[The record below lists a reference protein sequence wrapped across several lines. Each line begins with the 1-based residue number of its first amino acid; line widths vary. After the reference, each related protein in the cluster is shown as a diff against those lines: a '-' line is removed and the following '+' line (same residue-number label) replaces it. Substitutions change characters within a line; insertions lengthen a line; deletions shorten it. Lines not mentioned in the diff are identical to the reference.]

1 MKREDTYTI
10 YRSEARGEA
19 VRDARNTSEGKK
31 SFIRMKQK
39 FLPKE
44 TAVPSEGN
52 FAHLSGSYR
61 PACKLFA
68 LITALLLLG
77 ANWNGVWGQYTIHY
91 KNGARQENIPEFE
104 QTVYVPQNDSKD
116 LSIPELLYNDGYDA
130 NSITF
135 SQPSYHWYVRWYVL
149 NAAGEMIPI
158 SDYNP
163 ILEGQNNT
171 ISQSTA
177 TAEGGNFQ
185 YQGTHY
191 SSLEDARSEGGTN
204 TTSLFWYEDFFRN
217 NDLGITSPAGA
228 AIVRYTDNGDE
239 GNIVYCDISL
249 NRDYERNGEVL
260 TEPTLSK
267 RYKFVIRK
275 ADEIRT
281 RINTL
286 SDEEYLQDETIY
298 VPAGARNVNIQMDN
312 TPENYYWGT
321 NNVGERFRTD
331 NGSTSTKQIIEV
343 GDINQET
350 TVIVSVQTEE
360 SGGGFWGGSRESKA
374 IARFRIIPDT
384 NADIT
389 KTNSG
394 LITDEEPRHN
404 PLKHVYDPNN
414 PTRDYLYEE
423 IGKADFDRDDVQ
435 SQLSAANNMCT
446 TPPTDATQ
454 TTYAFFYTDRSSVNM
469 YWTPAQN
476 QYGLY
481 RSANVSGVSK
491 SCNGTQNYNW
501 YNYYSFPENTDKK
514 PYRWFF
520 AESRGGNNEV
530 YDRTYYNRQILN
542 QETGYGFFYYVD
554 ASAQSGRIVNIDY
567 DGTLCENTE
576 LLVNAWV
583 NNMTSYDNSG
593 LALPNININLIG
605 YKDANDTEGTVLHR
619 YSSGDIGAQGNMDV
633 TVWYQISYPI
643 TLTNMNLGQYE
654 RYRIEVQNNTLTTN
668 GADYAIDDIRIFRTI
683 PDIHVERFDA
693 CDANTLTINTEYN
706 TILGNMGWIA
716 DEEVQVSADRPTRF
730 NQYGYGLPTE
740 TENGVTK
747 HYYGNIYFAFLEG
760 LEDDEGNITAG
771 EDLTELEWA
780 AKEKLGQDIEP
791 RELTAGSDYR
801 WVRVNRNLT
810 NPSFQS
816 VYSFRVAVPTKER
829 LIIRS
834 EEEALEQE
842 KRWNFQA
849 VIDFNNDNT
858 KKTGTGDVDDNDG
871 WAYGRTDIDDIPDII
886 DIQRNAEGEYEV
898 VHERGLIM
906 SGGFTADDIV
916 KPENEELYTKLG
928 EELYKYLQIPRIRC
942 PWLDE
947 EGRLCLYEMNVE
959 YTDMMFEGEPY
970 TDANGQQKKASGDYH
985 VMIFSGDQISEYPT
999 PTHVET
1005 EAIAD
1010 GCSLISSFTVYGR
1023 IIIRI
1028 EADPDVNARACAGTM
1043 RKISASLVNHED
1055 GSELEAGYS
1064 FDWYMGSLEN
1074 YKALT
1079 IAGKS
1084 LQDALVTFRDATK
1097 YTGDP
1102 YEALENWN
1110 ATGENAT
1117 VKEAL
1122 LELVNSNLLVIDA
1135 LEFEWNVACAQI
1147 VAIPFMKGGEENMLY
1162 CFDVQTADVP
1172 EYEADVPYLHPGFNN
1187 LFKGEVALR
1196 LGHPNMAQEL
1206 AVPLRDDFTITGV
1219 EDEDERAR
1227 RALGIPEAG
1236 VDIKLNRVADDYP
1249 IVGKAQSFM
1258 ISETDPN
1265 AKLTITL
1272 NVDAKNILEEGGSYE
1287 LLIPFVQYEDGVQL
1301 TNECDGQIVLP
1312 VKIVPEYLTWNGNGS
1327 VWYNDE
1333 SSWTISTKE
1342 ELYNKSD
1349 VTNET
1354 KDVYSFSPL
1363 YFTKITVS
1371 DGKELSLY
1379 DESTQNSILKDTEL
1393 NFNDMGIIEGT
1404 TTNIQY
1410 DMAVYSK
1417 DGGTTI
1423 SVEPYYGNLVSEIYF
1438 KPEALLKNQQYLDYQ
1453 KAWVEFE
1460 MELGK
1465 KYWMASPLQD
1475 VFAGDMYA
1483 PKTTAR
1489 QTTPAFTD
1497 IKYTDTDPGYDRWNP
1512 AFYQKAW
1519 DKGITYYDN
1528 PQVEGGDYTPYPVSV
1543 VHSNWSIE
1551 YNNVDVPYA
1560 LGKGFYAS
1568 VEDFVNTAGENG
1580 EAVALVRLPKA
1591 DEDYSYIPS
1600 TRAASTIAN
1609 RPNSGLL
1616 AKGDVTIILADKDDT
1631 NTWGVDQGG
1640 NHIYYADGDGEH
1652 FLIGNPYMYPLDIQK
1667 FFSGNL
1673 KEGTTT
1679 NESIFEPK
1687 YWTLQDGTSTATV
1700 GTPDVSW
1707 ETTGSTTLGQI
1718 APMQAF
1724 FVELKE
1730 PLTGDAKLEVKF
1742 TTSMMAEQATTK
1754 SMDTKSYA
1762 ATNPTLT
1769 ITAER
1774 GEMKSVAKLVT
1785 SDTADNGYEAS
1796 EDAVVLLDSELDAA
1810 MVYTVS
1816 GSRAAQVNAMKEI
1829 SNVGLGIY
1837 NENDDEATVTISGLS
1852 QMASPLYLYD
1862 AQTRKSVEL
1871 SGDSYTMQ
1879 ITGDSHGRYYLRNSA
1894 MADELENTISIY
1906 SAQRGQVIVSALQ
1919 PVREIKVFNVS
1930 GALVRQFSVNT
1941 TQYTFPIQSGL
1952 YIIYA
1957 SDGEQEHTEKVIV
1970 R

>member
-77 ANWNGVWGQYTIHY
+77 ANWNEAWGQYTIHY

-104 QTVYVPQNDSKD
+104 QTVYVPQNGSKD

-158 SDYNP
+158 SGYNP

-177 TAEGGNFQ
+177 TAEGGNFH
-185 YQGTHY
+185 YSGTHY

-204 TTSLFWYEDFFRN
+204 TTSLFWYEDFFQN
-217 NDLGITSPAGA
+217 NDLGRTSPAGA

-249 NRDYERNGEVL
+249 NRDYERNGEVM

-321 NNVGERFRTD
+321 SNVGEQFSTND
-331 NGSTSTKQIIEV
+331 GSTSTKQIIEV

-394 LITDEEPRHN
+394 LITDKEPRHN

-435 SQLSAANNMCT
+435 SQLSATNNMCT

-491 SCNGTQNYNW
+491 SCNGAQNYNW

-520 AESRGGNNEV
+520 AESGGGNNEV

-871 WAYGRTDIDDIPDII
+871 WAYGRTDIDDIPDFI

-1147 VAIPFMKGGEENMLY
+1147 VAIPFMKGGEENTLY

-1258 ISETDPN
+1258 ISETDPD

-1272 NVDAKNILEEGGSYE
+1272 NANAKNILEEGESYE

-1312 VKIVPEYLTWNGNGS
+1312 VKIVPEYLTWTGKGS

-1333 SSWTISTKE
+1333 SSWAFSTKE

-1354 KDVYSFSPL
+1354 KGVYTFSPL

-1371 DGKELSLY
+1371 DGKGLTLY
-1379 DESTQNSILKDTEL
+1379 DEASQNSIANKTALDFSNMKIT
-1393 NFNDMGIIEGT
+1393 EGT
-1404 TTNIQY
+1404 TNNIQY
-1410 DMAVYSK
+1410 DMAVYSTN
-1417 DGGTTI
+1417 GGKSV
-1423 SVEPYYGNLVSEIYF
+1423 SVEPYYGNLVSEVFF
-1438 KPEALLKNQQYLDYQ
+1438 KPNATMLNQHYLDYQ
-1453 KAWVEFE
+1453 KAWVEFTLE
-1460 MELGK
+1460 RNEP
-1465 KYWMASPLQD
+1465 YWMASPLRA
-1475 VFAGDMYA
+1475 VYAGDMYA
-1483 PKTTAR
+1483 PYATGKQGAV
-1489 QTTPAFTD
+1489 TPAFEEITFSYED
-1497 IKYTDTDPGYDRWNP
+1497 NSPYHRWELP
-1512 AFYQKAW
+1512 FYQKAW
-1519 DKGITYYDN
+1519 NKAVAYSMIKN
-1528 PQVEGGDYTPYPVSV
+1528 PTAGAVADGTNVVGVSAV
-1543 VHSNWSIE
+1543 KSNWSIE
-1551 YNNVDVPYA
+1551 YNDVWVPYSI
-1560 LGKGFYAS
+1560 GKGFYMR
-1568 VEDFVNTAGENG
+1568 VDEKKGD
-1580 EAVALVRLPKA
+1580 AVTVRLPKA
-1591 DEDYSYIPS
+1591 DTEYTYQQTKAGESLHPVG
-1600 TRAASTIAN
+1600 N
-1609 RPNSGLL
+1609 RTEAGQL
-1616 AKGDVTIILADKDDT
+1616 ATSLNDATVEVYLTKVNGESATDVEA
-1631 NTWGVDQGG
+1631 
-1640 NHIYYADGDGEH
+1640 GEPRH
-1652 FLIGNPYMYPLDIQK
+1652 FLVGNPYMTYLNMGE
-1667 FFSGNL
+1667 FL
-1673 KEGTTT
+1673 KVNGGENGIL
-1679 NESIFEPK
+1679 NNK
-1687 YWTLQDGTSTATV
+1687 YWTLANGATTAVV
-1700 GTPDVSW
+1700 GTPDVPF
-1707 ETTGSTTLGQI
+1707 TGDDRTLGSVSGTVK
-1718 APMQAF
+1718 PMQAF
-1724 FVELKE
+1724 FI
-1730 PLTGDAKLEVKF
+1730 EVKPNVTVTDERLKVTF
-1742 TTSMMAEQATTK
+1742 TEAMMSDTEIAATTE
-1754 SMDTKSYA
+1754 TKAASFA

-1774 GEMKSVAKLVT
+1774 GETRSVAKLLT
-1785 SDTADNGYEAS
+1785 SDKAENGYRAS
-1796 EDAVVLLDSELDAA
+1796 EDAVVLLDSELDAP
-1810 MVYTVS
+1810 MVYTVA
-1816 GSRAAQVNAMKEI
+1816 GSRAAQVNAVKKI
-1829 SNVGLGIY
+1829 SNIGLGVY
-1837 NENDDEATVTISGLS
+1837 NADDDEATLTISGIS
-1852 QMASPLYLYD
+1852 RMATPLYLYD
-1862 AQTRKSVEL
+1862 AATRQSTRLE
-1871 SGDSYTMQ
+1871 GDSYELRVS
-1879 ITGDSHGRYYLRNSA
+1879 GDSHGRYFLRDA
-1894 MADELENTISIY
+1894 ELGDELENTISIY
-1906 SAQRGQVIVSALQ
+1906 SARPGEVIVSSLRPVKDIRVFALNGSQ
-1919 PVREIKVFNVS
+1919 VR
-1930 GALVRQFSVNT
+1930 RFSVNT
-1941 TQYTFPIQSGL
+1941 TRYTFTLPAGIYLIQ
-1952 YIIYA
+1952 A
-1957 SDGEQEHTEKVIV
+1957 TDGERGQTEKVLV